1 MKKDNNAAYDEN
13 ILQGGHVI
21 HLMVHFLSKEGA
33 EVDTLDM
40 DSNSFFVNNY
50 DGYNL
55 KIEVAMHDFDGYD
68 MELPLEKT
76 HMEKMEELTIYIT
89 KFKGN
94 NAFQEIQLNWPQNV
108 QEVLDYL

>member
-1 MKKDNNAAYDEN
+1 MKKDNLAAYDEN

-50 DGYNL
+50 DGHDL
-55 KIEVAMHDFDGYD
+55 KVTVVSHDFDGYD
-68 MELPLEKT
+68 RELTLNKT
-76 HMEKMEELTIYIT
+76 HLEKMEELTIYIT
-89 KFKGN
+89 KFKDS

-108 QEVLDYL
+108 QEVLDCL